1 MTNVKDFQYDKPI
14 FVRSQYRSF
23 TWKGRTY
30 HMNEEVPWQELNIP
44 VDTIR
49 ILFGAGKLYHNES
62 LEAKH
67 QVGDRLAEF
76 EWAELTLLVDRV
88 NVEVKKRTNSTQE
101 YTKYKIKKG
110 SGKSAQKLRG
120 LIRTW
125 LATEWGREIFFEKR
139 DQMLEEKYNKV
150 AAAEE
155 PEAVEDTTDTEE

>member
-1 MTNVKDFQYDKPI
+1 MLFQLQLDKPV
-14 FVRSQYRSF
+14 FVRSRHHDF
-23 TWKGRTY
+23 TWKGRKYTY
-30 HMNEEVPWQELNIP
+30 NQEVPWQELNIP
-44 VDTIR
+44 AEVIQLMFKTD
-49 ILFGAGKLYHNES
+49 KLYHNES

-150 AAAEE
+150 AAVEE